1 MKILNKAERVIRK
14 QYITVE
20 VEGKCYKVYDVNGTI
35 RIFEMFEDDSYAYGY
50 RTEEIHGSIGK
61 LTGHTRQKFREM
73 VEEFI
78 NPDEEEEIEEMEEEI
93 DESDCPF

>member
-1 MKILNKAERVIRK
+1 MKILNKQMRVIKK

-20 VEGKCYKVYDVNGTI
+20 IEDRYYKIYDVNGSI

-78 NPDEEEEIEEMEEEI
+78 NPDEEEEI